1 MCWSHLMEDYYRN
14 LLSTCY
20 LVGSKNSC
28 GLSVIEFQEAAEALA
43 SLYIP

>member
-1 MCWSHLMEDYYRN
+1 MFNFHVAIRN
-14 LLSTCY
+14 VSILKV
-20 LVGSKNSC
+20 VGSKNSC